1 VSSATFEFLFVKPGD
16 YVAIKNEEN
25 CEDIKEKNKNYWVG
39 QVIESFNLVISEL
52 SQKGN
57 LLMQNGLNNPGPFTI
72 FLVFSAGLLTSL
84 GPCSL
89 SLLPITI
96 AYIGGTEKNK
106 FKLISFSGGVVF
118 SLVALGAASGFLGKI
133 YGQIPAYY
141 TSIVALIAIIMGLNL
156 LGILKFQF
164 PNGPDIK
171 IVKDKIPTF
180 IAPFAIGATFGLASS
195 PCITPVLA
203 TLLAWVSQAKN
214 PTISIIFL
222 FFFGIGQV
230 TPLIVAGATAE
241 NLKQFLAL
249 RKFSQIIPT
258 LSGIFLVSLGLLNL
272 LSNWI

>member
-1 VSSATFEFLFVKPGD
+1 
-16 YVAIKNEEN
+16 
-25 CEDIKEKNKNYWVG
+25 
-39 QVIESFNLVISEL
+39 
-52 SQKGN
+52 
-57 LLMQNGLNNPGPFTI
+57 MQNGLNSPGPFTI

-89 SLLPITI
+89 SLLPVTI
-96 AYIGGTEKNK
+96 AYIGGTENNK

-118 SLVALGAASGFLGKI
+118 SLVALGAACGFLGKI

-164 PNGPDIK
+164 PNGPNLKK
-171 IVKDKIPTF
+171 IEDKIPSL
-180 IAPFAIGATFGLASS
+180 IAPFTIGTTFGLASS

-214 PTISIIFL
+214 PIISIIFL

-230 TPLIVAGATAE
+230 TPLIIAGATTE
-241 NLKQFLAL
+241 NLKKFLEL

-258 LSGIFLVSLGLLNL
+258 LSGIFLVALGLLNL
-272 LSNWI
+272 FSNWI

>member
-1 VSSATFEFLFVKPGD
+1 
-16 YVAIKNEEN
+16 
-25 CEDIKEKNKNYWVG
+25 
-39 QVIESFNLVISEL
+39 
-52 SQKGN
+52 
-57 LLMQNGLNNPGPFTI
+57 MQNGLNNPGPFTI

-118 SLVALGAASGFLGKI
+118 SLVSLGGASGLLGRI
-133 YGQIPAYY
+133 YGQIPSFY
-141 TSIVALIAIIMGLNL
+141 TSVVALIAIIMGLNL

-171 IVKDKIPTF
+171 KIENKIPTLL
-180 IAPFAIGATFGLASS
+180 APFAIGITFGLASS

-203 TLLAWVSQAKN
+203 TLLAWVSQTKN
-214 PTISIIFL
+214 PAISFIFL

-241 NLKQFLAL
+241 NLKQFLEL

-272 LSNWI
+272 FSNWI